1 MITNTCVYVH
11 KSKVKMKQTFY
22 VTQRDFVT
30 VEWNKNNNNNYNSK
44 LLQNYEKRK
53 QELSNSIKKTFES
66 QRRIVI

>member
-1 MITNTCVYVH
+1 
-11 KSKVKMKQTFY
+11 MKQTFY